1 MAEILKDTHDE
12 EWLRA
17 KVLSPEY
24 GDGFSLVIGMQ
35 NSHG

>member
-24 GDGFSLVIGMQ
+24 GDGFSLTYYIYQ
-35 NSHG
+35 LW